1 MKRFAVPIIF
11 VLLVL
16 VALQTEK
23 SALFGKGDFAVRV
36 LKDRPRAV
44 ELTWRDGIDAP
55 MALRLEEAFRQNR
68 DQADIF
74 VLNLS
79 SPGGSLR
86 EGAKVIDV
94 MARMAQTHRVET
106 IVKRGRICLSMCV
119 PIFLQ
124 GQSRTAAANSRW
136 MFHQPI
142 LMDMSGE
149 IAEQPDFERNFTAD
163 RFFKR
168 YFENSPMEAIWREQL
183 REDWVGRE
191 VWFTGQDLVDQRS
204 NVVTDLL

>member
-1 MKRFAVPIIF
+1 MKRLLVPLVF
-11 VLLVL
+11 VLLIV

-23 SALFGKGDFAVRV
+23 AALLGKGDFGVRV

-44 ELTWRDGIDAP
+44 ELTWRDGIEAP
-55 MALRLEEAFRQNR
+55 MALRLEEAFRANR
-68 DQADIF
+68 DQADLF

-86 EGAKVIDV
+86 EGAKVIEV
-94 MARMAQTHRVET
+94 IERIAQTHRVET

-124 GQSRTAAANSRW
+124 GQRRAAAANSRW
-136 MFHQPI
+136 MFHQPV

-163 RFFKR
+163 KFFTR
-168 YFENSPMEAIWREQL
+168 YFENSPMEETWREQL
-183 REDWVGRE
+183 RRDWVGQE
-191 VWFTGQDLVDQRS
+191 VWFTGQDLVDQNS
-204 NVVTDLL
+204 NVVSELI

>member
-68 DQADIF
+68 DQA
-74 VLNLS
+74 
-79 SPGGSLR
+79 
-86 EGAKVIDV
+86 
-94 MARMAQTHRVET
+94 
-106 IVKRGRICLSMCV
+106 
-119 PIFLQ
+119 
-124 GQSRTAAANSRW
+124 
-136 MFHQPI
+136 
-142 LMDMSGE
+142 
-149 IAEQPDFERNFTAD
+149 
-163 RFFKR
+163 
-168 YFENSPMEAIWREQL
+168 
-183 REDWVGRE
+183 
-191 VWFTGQDLVDQRS
+191 
-204 NVVTDLL
+204 